1 MLFNSVVV
9 SLTESRST
17 AGSRSVAAFSFR
29 SSPVSGSVDQGQEIV
44 PTVDPQGF
52 RQPHCKRGK

>member
-1 MLFNSVVV
+1 MLPNSVVM
-9 SLTESRST
+9 SLAKSRST
-17 AGSRSVAAFSFR
+17 AGSRSVAVFNFR
-29 SSPVSGSVDQGQEIV
+29 SSSVSGSVDQGQEIV